1 MSRPQ
6 TSTLLAIAS
15 LLMIAA
21 PFIPDLGKQGLEA
34 LGMLDF
40 ESKGR
45 WARDVGYIGLSSM
58 VWS

>member
-1 MSRPQ
+1 
-6 TSTLLAIAS
+6 
-15 LLMIAA
+15 MIAA
-21 PFIPDLGKQGLEA
+21 LFIPDLGKQGLEA

-45 WARDVGYIGLSSM
+45 WGRDVGYIGLSSM